1 MVLKEFYLNSMQ
13 VEEVVSIYTNILV
26 LEFVV
31 FS

>member
-26 LEFVV
+26 LEFVM

>member
-1 MVLKEFYLNSMQ
+1 MILKEFYLNSMQ
-13 VEEVVSIYTNILV
+13 VEEVVSIYTNIV